1 MSLRILLVVCLHALA
16 QGNALQAQSVF
27 PKRNYPTHYFI
38 NPVDTAFSIVGNF
51 GECRPNHFH
60 SGIDIRT
67 NGEENHRVM
76 AAADGYVSRIKI
88 EPGGFGNALYITHP
102 NGYTSV
108 YAHLNRFRNDLE
120 KLVRDEQYQ
129 TRSWRQDIILK
140 PNQFPVQQSDFIALS
155 GNTGS
160 SQGPHVHFEIRH
172 TLTEAPLNGLL
183 FFPQYA
189 DTIAP
194 RLYQLA
200 TYRGDKSIYQ
210 QSPVIYNLK
219 ANINGAY
226 KLPNDTINV
235 NTDFYLGFR
244 ADDFSQV
251 ATGTLG
257 VYEMQLYVD
266 NQLYFAWQLDSIS
279 YTVTRYM
286 NAHADYPTRKQSK
299 GWFQLAHR
307 LPNDRLPIYLNASGN
322 QGRINILPGQYRNIR
337 LVCFDAAMNK
347 STLQF
352 VAHGYSPTNNKTTC
366 VNAFKAGQANRLEN
380 AWMRVELNDQALYD
394 DVCFRSSISLNQQS
408 KEYRFRV
415 HDAGLPLHTS
425 MRLYLKPRKPIPDS
439 LSQYICVVRIDGRQ
453 RHGQL
458 ANWANNRVEAIV
470 KEAGDYEIA
479 IDKTPPR
486 IASTIKNGD
495 RINEREPLS
504 FVITDETTSVK
515 KAEAYVDGQWLRLV
529 QQGNRFYYELD
540 TYFPPGKHTL
550 RITAADENNNMASQ
564 NFILER

>member
-479 IDKTPPR
+479 VDKTPPR

>member
-1 MSLRILLVVCLHALA
+1 MSLRILLVVCFHILLK
-16 QGNALQAQSVF
+16 GEPLQAQTVF

-76 AAADGYVSRIKI
+76 AAAEGYISRIKI
-88 EPGGFGNALYITHP
+88 EPGGFGNALYINHP

-120 KLVRDEQYQ
+120 QLVRDEQYR

-140 PNQFPVQQSDFIALS
+140 PNQFPVKQSDFIALS

-183 FFPQYA
+183 FFPQYP

-200 TYRGDKSIYQ
+200 TYRGDRSIYQ
-210 QSPVIYNLK
+210 QTPVIYNIK
-219 ANINGAY
+219 ANQNGVY
-226 KLPNDTINV
+226 KLPNDTIKV
-235 NTDFYLGFR
+235 NTDFYLGIR

-279 YTVTRYM
+279 YSVTRYM
-286 NAHADYPTRKQSK
+286 NAHADYPTRKQNK

-307 LPNDRLPIYLNASGN
+307 LPNDRLPIYMNVNGH
-322 QGRINILPGQYRNIR
+322 QGLINILPGQYRNIR
-337 LVCFDAAMNK
+337 LVCLDAAMNK
-347 STLQF
+347 STIQF
-352 VAHGYSPTNNKTTC
+352 VAQGYSSDKDKTPC
-366 VNAFKAGQANRLEN
+366 VNVFKAGQANRLDN
-380 AWMRVELNDQALYD
+380 AWMRVELNNQALYD
-394 DVCFRSSISLNQQS
+394 DVCFRSSISVNQHS

-415 HDAGLPLHTS
+415 HDTGLPLHTP
-425 MRLYLKPRKPIPDS
+425 MRLYLKPRIPIPDS
-439 LSQYICVVRIDGRQ
+439 LSPYICVVRIDGRQ
-453 RHGQL
+453 RYGQS
-458 ANWANNRVEAIV
+458 ANLVNNRVEALV

-486 IASTIKNGD
+486 IASTIRNGD

-540 TYFPPGKHTL
+540 SYFPSGKHTL
-550 RITAADENNNMASQ
+550 RITATDENNNTATQ

>member
-76 AAADGYVSRIKI
+76 AAADGYVCRIKI

-120 KLVRDEQYQ
+120 KLVRDEQYR

-279 YTVTRYM
+279 YAVTRYM

-415 HDAGLPLHTS
+415 HDAGLPLHTA

-439 LSQYICVVRIDGRQ
+439 LSQYICLVRIDGQQ

-458 ANWANNRVEAIV
+458 ANWENNRVEAIV
-470 KEAGDYEIA
+470 KEAGEYEIT

-495 RINEREPLS
+495 RINEREPLN

>member
-1 MSLRILLVVCLHALA
+1 MSLRILLIVCLQVLA
-16 QGNALQAQSVF
+16 QTNTLQAQTVF

-76 AAADGYVSRIKI
+76 AAAQGYVSRIKI

-102 NGYTSV
+102 NGYTTV

-120 KLVRDEQYQ
+120 KLVRDEQYR
-129 TRSWRQDIILK
+129 TRSWRQDINLK
-140 PNQFPVQQSDFIALS
+140 PEQFPVQQSDFIALS

-172 TLTEAPLNGLL
+172 TLSETPLNGLL
-183 FFPQYA
+183 FFPQYT
-189 DTIAP
+189 DSIAP

-200 TYRGDKSIYQ
+200 TYRGNVPIYQ
-210 QSPVIYNLK
+210 QSPVIYTLK
-219 ANINGAY
+219 EVKNGVF
-226 KLPNDTINV
+226 KLPKDTIDV
-235 NTDFYLGFR
+235 NTDFYVGFR

-279 YTVTRYM
+279 YSVTRYM
-286 NAHADYPTRKQSK
+286 NAHADYPSRKQNK

-307 LPNDRLPIYLNASGN
+307 LPNDQLPVYLNTSGKE
-322 QGRINILPGQYRNIR
+322 GRIRIAPGQYRNIR
-337 LVCFDAAMNK
+337 LVCLDAALNK

-352 VAHGYSPTNNKTTC
+352 VAHGKLFNYEKNKC
-366 VNAFKAGQANRLEN
+366 INAFKAGQANQLEN
-380 AWMRVELNDQALYD
+380 AWMRVELNQQALYD
-394 DVCFRSSISLNQQS
+394 DVCFRSAISLNPQT
-408 KEYRFRV
+408 KEYRFQV
-415 HDAGLPLHTS
+415 HDASLPLHTP
-425 MRLYLKPRKPIPDS
+425 MRLYLKPRNPISDS
-439 LSQYICVVRIDGRQ
+439 LSQYISVVRIDGRQ
-453 RHGQL
+453 RNGQAATL
-458 ANWANNRVEAIV
+458 INNRVEAIV
-470 KEAGDYEIA
+470 KEAGEYEIA
-479 IDKTPPR
+479 IDKTPPL

-495 RINEREPLS
+495 RISERQPLN
-504 FVITDETTSVK
+504 FVITDNITTVK
-515 KAEAYVDGQWLRLV
+515 KAEAYLDNQWLRLV
-529 QQGNRFYYELD
+529 QQGNRFYYEPD
-540 TYFPPGKHTL
+540 SYFPSGKHTL
-550 RITAADENNNMASQ
+550 RIIATDENNNTATRD
-564 NFILER
+564 FILER